1 MYLSEQ
7 EQWPYM
13 NITRM
18 NIRTLSFVILF
29 KLGIVDSYCLIY
41 KNHQENL
48 HFTFLYVYLFTYNCL
63 SLHLYLSIYLS
74 ISVCL
79 SIYQSTYLSIYMYL
93 FNRNLMFCRDVKVH
107 YILISL
113 YILCLYLTKMLK
125 KIRSPNPLKMSFVFF
140 IK

>member
-1 MYLSEQ
+1 
-7 EQWPYM
+7 
-13 NITRM
+13 M

-48 HFTFLYVYLFTYNCL
+48 HFTFLYIYAPIYLSISSSL
-63 SLHLYLSIYLS
+63 SLYLSIYL
-74 ISVCL
+74 SVCL